1 MSCSQL
7 LLLVRLEQDWMW
19 ISGRMGGR
27 MLSDFQK
34 TFPFPVIETEFRHI
48 ENGLNFLTHSSEN
61 VSVDA
66 LESGFSCTIF

>member
-1 MSCSQL
+1 
-7 LLLVRLEQDWMW
+7 
-19 ISGRMGGR
+19 

-48 ENGLNFLTHSSEN
+48 ENGLNFLTRSSDN
-61 VSVDA
+61 VSVDT